1 MVVPQFTESDLV
13 MNVLGI
19 SNFCYENNA
28 TITALYINHFLNVN
42 ILVEFIFIHSLVQLI
57 VTEYLLSCQSLF

>member
-13 MNVLGI
+13 MDVLGI

-28 TITALYINHFLNVN
+28 TITTLYINHFLNVN
-42 ILVEFIFIHSLVQLI
+42 ILVEFIFIHSLIQLI